1 MTAWSGKDEKAESER
16 ETERET
22 IPVLGGPAEEM
33 RRFPLVRLA
42 DARQSAVHSVS
53 EVFLLIYCEFF
64 FYLELIGNFMFR

>member
-1 MTAWSGKDEKAESER
+1 VTAWKGKDERAKSER

-22 IPVLGGPAEEM
+22 IPVPGGPTEEM

-53 EVFLLIYCEFF
+53 EVFLLIDCEFF
-64 FYLELIGNFMFR
+64 FFF